1 MARIGLAL
9 GGGGVRGL
17 AIIPLLDVLDEMGIR
32 PCCISG
38 TSMGAVIGALYASGM
53 PATGIRTWVGDLLE
67 DHSNEKGFPL
77 KLMAR
82 WVSFKDLEFGR
93 HGLFSGGRFMSLLQE
108 ATRTTRFEDLQIPLK
123 VVATDF
129 WAGKQ
134 VVLES
139 GDLMAAIR
147 ASMSLPGLFTPARL
161 HGRILIDG
169 AGVNPVPHDVLT
181 QCDAV
186 VAIDLMGYMEPGLRS
201 RPNVFRSILGI
212 FDIMQNAV
220 IEAKLKASPPDVYIK
235 PDIYNI
241 DVLDFDKTATVLRQ
255 AEPAREMFRREMT
268 SLLARLE
275 KV

>member
-17 AIIPLLDVLDEMGIR
+17 AIIPLLEVLDEQGIR

-53 PATGIRTWVGDLLE
+53 PAAGIRAWVGDLLE
-67 DHSNEKGFPL
+67 EHSKGSRFPIR
-77 KLMAR
+77 LMSR
-82 WVSFKDLEFGR
+82 WVSFKDFEFGR

-108 ATRTTRFEDLQIPLK
+108 AIRVTRFEDLQIPMK

-134 VVLES
+134 VVLDS
-139 GDLMAAIR
+139 GDLMSAIR

-186 VAIDLMGYMEPGLRS
+186 VAIDLMGYMEPGIRS
-201 RPNVFRSILGI
+201 KPNVFRSILGI
-212 FDIMQNAV
+212 YDIMQNAV

-241 DVLDFDKTATVLRQ
+241 DVLDFDKTWTVLRQ
-255 AEPAREMFRREMT
+255 AEPARETFRRELK
-268 SLLARLE
+268 SLMARLE